1 MHRWKH
7 SALAAAILVS
17 TALPLTGA
25 SALTLGQL
33 RVQSALGEPLRA
45 QIAIT
50 SLSANEAESLR
61 ANAASPDAFNRHGV
75 GYSPLM
81 AQLQINLQRRADGTA
96 FLQLSTRAPV
106 NEPFLDLVL
115 NAAWNGGEI
124 VRSYTVLLDPAPTAA
139 ADTPRTIDRPVI
151 PSPNVPA
158 VAADTGVPAPAA
170 TTETTASSPS
180 PAPVPAEAAPVEAT
194 PATASAPHS
203 NDTYARAYAWLQ
215 SQSAEENPRS
225 AAPAVTGITR
235 ASDASGATPA
245 ASATTGT
252 PATAPSPTASS
263 TRASSQ
269 AAGYTAGATIT
280 TRRGDNA
287 SRIARRHLP
296 ANVSLDQML
305 VALQRTNPEAFI
317 QGNINLLRAG
327 VALAMP
333 ELATIQS
340 VSAQEAR
347 SIVAAQTQDFRRYQA
362 KVAQAAPR
370 ISADSSGQRT
380 LSGVVTRVTDGAVS
394 GRPELVVGS
403 PSSDDVRRAEEERLA
418 QQRQQ
423 QENTER
429 EQALQANIRRLEE
442 LQKQAADISQKPASD
457 PADAS
462 DSGGAAAATGSPS
475 SSDSTG
481 AGIEVTP
488 PVPLPSTASE
498 PQPDTATTPD
508 APAPDGSASEGTT
521 APAAATQTPGTPTP
535 DTPSSNTEPAPAPVP
550 PAAQPVASAAGVQD
564 NPSLL
569 WGAAA
574 IVLLLA
580 GYGAYRWRK
589 NRVQSEEDQDPDED
603 APAPNNNLRRTF
615 FGDDT
620 TEQDDQEKAGE
631 NTAPGEAS
639 SAGYS
644 TGVSS
649 MSYSP
654 SQIDASGEGDPVLE
668 ADVLLAY
675 GRDQQ
680 AEEVLKEALQNNPE
694 RTAIHVRLAEI
705 HATRQD
711 RQAFAA
717 TARTLQTLTQAQG
730 SDWLKVAELG
740 RNLDPSNPLYQAGAP
755 LQSPDHSSQ
764 APSPIPP
771 VLTATASVEAA
782 AGTESGL
789 DFDLQA
795 SSPASPQAHARQEM
809 ADLDAGLDF
818 QTDAEVEK
826 AALAPTVGTASAAA
840 GSQSDSRF
848 HGLDLDLD
856 LSLGD
861 VATPTT
867 KPAEDPLPKAATEK
881 TLDLPELSFSDSTA
895 PDLQPGKERDDDP
908 LTSTLEF
915 DLAALS
921 LDLDTPSSDKPQSP
935 TPAQENA
942 PSTPS
947 EFDLDM
953 GLELDEASSSPATDD
968 PLSTKLALAREFHAL
983 GDDEGAR
990 ALAQEV
996 LDDASGSL
1004 KQQAQALLK
1013 ELG

>member
-1 MHRWKH
+1 MSYMHRWKH

-17 TALPLTGA
+17 TALPLTTA

-50 SLSANEAESLR
+50 RLSANEAESLR
-61 ANAASPDAFNRHGV
+61 ANAASPDTFNRHGV
-75 GYSPLM
+75 SYSPLM

-96 FLQLSTRAPV
+96 FLQLSTRTPV

-124 VRSYTVLLDPAPTAA
+124 VRSYTVLLDPAPAAA
-139 ADTPRTIDRPVI
+139 ADTPRTIDRPAV
-151 PSPNVPA
+151 PSPNAPTMA
-158 VAADTGVPAPAA
+158 ADAGTPVAAAA
-170 TTETTASSPS
+170 AVTASDTTASSSPS
-180 PAPVPAEAAPVEAT
+180 PAPAPTGAAPDGAVTAS
-194 PATASAPHS
+194 ASAPHS

-215 SQSAEENPRS
+215 SQSAEERPS
-225 AAPAVTGITR
+225 TSTTAVTGITR
-235 ASDASGATPA
+235 ASDTSGAPPA
-245 ASATTGT
+245 ASATSGSPTN
-252 PATAPSPTASS
+252 APSPAAST
-263 TRASSQ
+263 TRTSSQ

-327 VALAMP
+327 VSLAMP
-333 ELATIQS
+333 ELETIQS

-362 KVAQAAPR
+362 KIAQAAPR
-370 ISADSSGQRT
+370 VSADSSGQRT
-380 LSGVVTRVTDGAVS
+380 LSGVVTRVTDGATS

-403 PSSDDVRRAEEERLA
+403 PSSDEVRRAEEERLA

-442 LQKQAADISQKPASD
+442 LQKQAEDISQKPA
-457 PADAS
+457 
-462 DSGGAAAATGSPS
+462 TESPS
-475 SSDSTG
+475 PSDNTG
-481 AGIEVTP
+481 GVGLDVTP
-488 PVPLPSTASE
+488 PVPLPSTAT
-498 PQPDTATTPD
+498 QPPAATEATPD
-508 APAPDGSASEGTT
+508 APLPGSDPDETTAATT
-521 APAAATQTPGTPTP
+521 APSPSDTAAATSG
-535 DTPSSNTEPAPAPVP
+535 DSTEPAIAPTPVP
-550 PAAQPVASAAGVQD
+550 PVAPPVASDTGIQD

-574 IVLLLA
+574 IALLLA
-580 GYGAYRWRK
+580 GYGVYRWRK
-589 NRVQSEEDQDPDED
+589 GRAQPEEEQDEEV
-603 APAPNNNLRRTF
+603 PAPHNNLRRTF

-717 TARTLQTLTQAQG
+717 TAKTLQTLTQAQG

-755 LQSPDHSSQ
+755 LQSQEHSRQ
-764 APSPIPP
+764 APSPMPP
-771 VLTATASVEAA
+771 TLTATASVGAV

-795 SSPASPQAHARQEM
+795 SSPATVQANARQEIT
-809 ADLDAGLDF
+809 DLDAGLDF
-818 QTDAEVEK
+818 QPDAEVEK
-826 AALAPTVGTASAAA
+826 TAPAPSVGTASAAVENQ
-840 GSQSDSRF
+840 GDSRF

-867 KPAEDPLPKAATEK
+867 KPAENPLPKAATEK
-881 TLDLPELSFSDSTA
+881 TLDLPDLSFSDSIA
-895 PDLQPGKERDDDP
+895 PDLPAAKDGAAAQPKASTTRDDDP

-921 LDLDTPSSDKPQSP
+921 LDLDAPNTDKPH
-935 TPAQENA
+935 NA
-942 PSTPS
+942 SSAPS
-947 EFDLDM
+947 EFDLD
-953 GLELDEASSSPATDD
+953 LELDDTSSSPATDD